1 MCCPR
6 SRSWKLRSRVSLRTF
21 RGFNWQN
28 PGTLVLTE
36 PSGVESDIATR
47 INEGNNAAI
56 YFAVDDD
63 TGMIGNIPELPNPT
77 IMVEG
82 GTAFV
87 GTFALTPVPEPSSL
101 MLLGLGGLGW
111 AGYAWKRR
119 KPSV

>member
-36 PSGVESDIATR
+36 PSGVESDIVTR

-82 GTAFV
+82 GAAFV
-87 GTFALTPVPEPSSL
+87 GTFALNPVPEPSSL
-101 MLLGLGGLGW
+101 MLLGLGGLG
-111 AGYAWKRR
+111 
-119 KPSV
+119 